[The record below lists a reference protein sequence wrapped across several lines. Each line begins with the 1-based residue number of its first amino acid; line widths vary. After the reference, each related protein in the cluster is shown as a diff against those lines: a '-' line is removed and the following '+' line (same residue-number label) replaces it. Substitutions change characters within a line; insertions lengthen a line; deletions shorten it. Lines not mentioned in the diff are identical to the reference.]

1 MDYRQH
7 TDHSDADDSVAR
19 KSYGERSIV
28 AELITVLA
36 PQRGGLRRWS
46 VMRALRANRER
57 DAREI
62 SQKFEDE
69 VERAFRHHCADF
81 GDSKSRSCTASDAAL
96 FHRPREKAGEVWAV
110 HVDRANA
117 WLESEFHQFGGSVSR
132 PVKRE

>member
-1 MDYRQH
+1 MDYRQR
-7 TDHSDADDSVAR
+7 TNADESVAR
-19 KSYGERSIV
+19 KSYGERRII

-57 DAREI
+57 DAIEI

-69 VERAFRHHCADF
+69 VERAFRRHCADF
-81 GDSKSRSCTASDAAL
+81 GDGKSRNCTATDTAL

-117 WLESEFHQFGGSVSR
+117 WLASEFHQFGGSVSR
-132 PVKRE
+132 PAKHE